1 MKKITKLA
9 GLMILSA
16 ICGMG
21 AAGEVQ
27 AMTPDGKPVIGI
39 SWMSNDQDSE
49 GDYTAY
55 KKIIEKAGGVA
66 VELKQVKSNAVTYDA
81 DGKIEKQYIYPSGML
96 EEKYADAIKDN
107 RFDETNIAEVM
118 KGIDGVFFTGGEDIS
133 PTLFK
138 IPQKEENMGEEINA
152 TRDISDYTLM
162 SYCQKN
168 DIPTFAV
175 CRGEQMMG
183 IVGGATFI
191 QDIPTY
197 YKDHG
202 KTYDDLHRV
211 PAGTPNRDYARHD
224 VTVFAIPSHLYEITG
239 GTKLSNIS
247 SWHHQAIGSLKGTS
261 FIQTAETVDNGIS
274 IVEGIED
281 PYKTF
286 MVGLQFHPENDL
298 QQVYV
303 NGKDPSKYMDTDTAL
318 KFFQELVKA
327 AASKAAR

>member
-1 MKKITKLA
+1 MEMKKITKLV
-9 GLMILSA
+9 GLMLLGA
-16 ICGMG
+16 IGSLG
-21 AAGEVQ
+21 AAVDAQ

-39 SWMSNDQDSE
+39 TWKSNTQN
-49 GDYTAY
+49 YAAF
-55 KKIIEKAGGVA
+55 KKIIEMAGGVP
-66 VELKQVKSNAVTYDA
+66 VELGQVKTSAVSYDSN
-81 DGKIEKQYIYPSGML
+81 GKIEDKYIYPSGML
-96 EEKYADAIKDN
+96 KEEYADAVKDN
-107 RFDETNIAEVM
+107 KFDSTNVSEVM

-138 IPQKEENMGEEINA
+138 IPQKEANMGEGINA

-162 SYCQKN
+162 SYCQKH

-183 IVGGATFI
+183 IVGGVTFI

-197 YKDHG
+197 YKDQG

-224 VTVFAIPSHLYEITG
+224 VTVFAIPSHLYGIVGSTY
-239 GTKLSNIS
+239 LPNVS
-247 SWHHQAIGSLKGTS
+247 SWHHQAILSLKGTS
-261 FIQTAETVDNGIS
+261 FIQTAETVDNGVS
-274 IVEGIED
+274 IIEGIED

-298 QQVYV
+298 KQVYV
-303 NGKDPSKYMDTDTAL
+303 NDKDPKDYMDKDISL

-327 AASKAAR
+327 AASKGAANS